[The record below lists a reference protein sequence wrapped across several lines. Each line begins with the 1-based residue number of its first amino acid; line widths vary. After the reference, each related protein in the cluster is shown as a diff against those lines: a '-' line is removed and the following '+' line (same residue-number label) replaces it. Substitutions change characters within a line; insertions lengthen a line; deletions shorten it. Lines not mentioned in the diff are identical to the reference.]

1 MGKRLA
7 NDKTFSFSINYYKTN
22 LDGFQICLD
31 NDNEITNQHVT
42 HVTDIIVTNG
52 KNISCQNKSKF

>member
-1 MGKRLA
+1 MA
-7 NDKTFSFSINYYKTN
+7 NDKTFPFSINYYKTN

-31 NDNEITNQHVT
+31 NDNEVTLKKNQ

-52 KNISCQNKSKF
+52 KNISFEKKQI